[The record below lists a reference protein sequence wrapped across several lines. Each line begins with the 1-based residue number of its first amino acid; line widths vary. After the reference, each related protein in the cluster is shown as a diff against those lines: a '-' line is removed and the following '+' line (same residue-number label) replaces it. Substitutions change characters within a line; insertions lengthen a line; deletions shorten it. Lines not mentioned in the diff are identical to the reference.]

1 MARSPKSQWD
11 FGDLFTSAPARSVLS
26 VTDLTL
32 QIKRSLEKG
41 FGSVWVTGE
50 ISNYRLQSS
59 GHAYFVLKDANAQ
72 LQSVLFRSQPGLDR
86 SILRDGAR
94 VILGGELTVYEPRGQ
109 YQLRV
114 THAEAQGIGA
124 LQAAFERLKAKL
136 QSEGLFDPS
145 RKRPLPRFPKR
156 LGLVTSPT
164 GAAIRDVL
172 HVIQRRY
179 AGLEIVLAPS
189 KVQGEGSATDI
200 VSALS
205 RLNQWSASQP
215 PHQRLDVL
223 LLTRGGGS
231 LEDLW
236 TFNEE
241 SVARAIAA
249 SEIPVISAIGHEIDF
264 TISDFVA
271 DFRAATPSAAAE
283 ILTQDYVASRDFA
296 ASASERLQFLARQ
309 RLTRTLEQTDALQR
323 RLGRLHP
330 RRQLEQ
336 RGQHLDE
343 LQTSLLRLAQRSL
356 KDRTQRLDH
365 LRHRFAQVRPANVL
379 ARHRESVE
387 DLKRRLP
394 AAAVHGHKT
403 LQSRLATL
411 SGRLSLLSPQ
421 NVLNRG
427 YSITLDAATGAVIR
441 SDTQV
446 SPGQHL
452 RTRLSSGE
460 LQSIA
465 TAPTHSAPDSPQAPA
480 QPASES

>member
-1 MARSPKSQWD
+1 MARSSKTQWD
-11 FGDLFTSAPARSVLS
+11 FGDLFTPTPSRTVLS
-26 VTDLTL
+26 VTEMTL
-32 QIKRSLEKG
+32 QIKRCLEKG
-41 FGSVWVTGE
+41 IGSVWVTGE

-72 LQSVLFRSQPGLDR
+72 LQAVLFRSQPGLDR
-86 SILRDGAR
+86 SVLRDGAR

-114 THAEAQGIGA
+114 THAEAQGVGA
-124 LQAAFERLKAKL
+124 LQAAFERLKLKL

-189 KVQGEGSATDI
+189 KVQGEGAATD
-200 VSALS
+200 VVNALE
-205 RLNQWSASQP
+205 RLNQWSASQSP
-215 PHQRLDVL
+215 NRGLDLV

-241 SVARAIAA
+241 AVARAIAS

-264 TISDFVA
+264 TIADFVA

-283 ILTQDYVASRDFA
+283 ILTQDYVASREFVESA
-296 ASASERLQFLARQ
+296 AERIGFLVRQ
-309 RLTRTLEQTDALQR
+309 RLARTREQVDALQR
-323 RLGRLHP
+323 RLSRLHP
-330 RRQLEQ
+330 RRQLEE
-336 RGQHLDE
+336 RGQQLDD
-343 LQTSLLRLAQRSL
+343 LQASLLRLAQRGL
-356 KDRTQRLDH
+356 KDRASRLEH
-365 LRHRFAQVRPANVL
+365 QRHRFLLVRPAAIVI
-379 ARHRESVE
+379 RRREI
-387 DLKRRLP
+387 LQGLRRRLP
-394 AAAVHGHKT
+394 SAFAHRQKN
-403 LQSRLATL
+403 LQSRLDSLAA
-411 SGRLSLLSPQ
+411 RLKLLSPQ

-427 YSITLDAATGAVIR
+427 YSITLDVETGSVIR
-441 SDTQV
+441 SADQV
-446 SPGQHL
+446 STGQSL
-452 RTRLSSGE
+452 RTRLASGE
-460 LQSIA
+460 IQS
-465 TAPTHSAPDSPQAPA
+465 TVTSPP
-480 QPASES
+480 SER